1 MMCVNL
7 ERELILVYNADS
19 SLFSLIKDALHKTIS
34 PSTYQ
39 CNLCSLTFGMI
50 GMRDEWKSFIDK
62 LNIPYTFLHRDE
74 FLNRLK
80 THPHDLGEI
89 KFPAIFLNKNGKIGL
104 FINHNEINSCISLD
118 DLMNFLSEKLG
129 IS

>member
-1 MMCVNL
+1 MCSNL

-19 SLFSLIKDALHKTIS
+19 DVFSLIKDAFHKTIS

-50 GMRDEWKSFIDK
+50 GMRNEWKSFVDK

-74 FLNRLK
+74 FLDRLK
-80 THPHDLGEI
+80 THPHDLGAIE
-89 KFPAIFLNKNGKIGL
+89 FPAIFLNKDGKIGL
-104 FINHNEINSCISLD
+104 LINHIEINNCTSLD
-118 DLMNFLSEKLG
+118 DLMNLVSKKLG